1 MDIKFAPSILSA
13 DFTILGDQLRE
24 TEAAGAQYVHIDVMD
39 GHFVP
44 QISFGDPV
52 IKTIR
57 PATQQVFD
65 VHLMV
70 QNPEKYISRMAD
82 CGADI
87 ITFHLEAA
95 DDPGAVIAAIHE
107 QGKLAGLAIKP
118 KTPVSAVLPYLM
130 QIDMLLIMTVEP
142 GFGGQSYI
150 PTSTQKI
157 EEARA
162 LFENYGLHTDIEVDG
177 GIKENNV
184 EVVLNAGAN
193 VIVAGSAVF
202 KGSITD
208 NIHGFQKHFE
218 KYDSGYSKFTPQS

>member
-13 DFTILGDQLRE
+13 DFTKLGEQLKE

-52 IKTIR
+52 IRTIR
-57 PATQQVFD
+57 PATKQVFD

-70 QNPEKYISRMAD
+70 QHPEKYITRMAS

-95 DDPGAVIAAIHE
+95 DDPRAVIAAIHE
-107 QGKLAGLAIKP
+107 QGKKVGLAIKP
-118 KTPVSAVLPYLM
+118 GTDISAVLPYLM
-130 QIDMLLIMTVEP
+130 RIDMLLIMTVEP

-157 EEARA
+157 EMARA
-162 LFENYGLHTDIEVDG
+162 LFDDYGLKTDIEVDG

-208 NIHGFQKHFE
+208 NIHEFQKHFK
-218 KYDSGYSKFTPQS
+218 KYDSGYSSFEHQS